1 MFVASNAALFNLLG
15 IASLSEKDKDK
26 DREKD
31 KYIYSFCFLR
41 KEKDRDKDKDI
52 YLFILLF
59 HKKHCDRP
67 WPQMSPQTFQLGIYK
82 LLSCLHSSFL
92 IILLLYHP

>member
-41 KEKDRDKDKDI
+41 KEKDRDKDI